1 MMDKGSEYLGKARS
15 NGTKSPSNA
24 SNGHLTDESAS
35 DDEHGGPPAT
45 RGRPAGR
52 TASTASSD
60 VPPVSVAFFFPADV
74 GMRVGA
80 DYQANIPDFE
90 AGERAFFFCFS
101 RESCRPRRV
110 REMPGNAR
118 GRLRTTPLDDGVDR
132 SRTVADHRGDP
143 PATLAA
149 ERGCRGAGKPPSS
162 GRPAT
167 GFGALACVFV
177 RARAS
182 MLSPIR
188 GEIQMSASRQSIVV
202 FRTALNAVILF
213 WADIAI

>member
-1 MMDKGSEYLGKARS
+1 MSACESERIIRPTFPISRPVSALS
-15 NGTKSPSNA
+15 S
-24 SNGHLTDESAS
+24 SAS
-35 DDEHGGPPAT
+35 AEKA
-45 RGRPAGR
+45 AGR
-52 TASTASSD
+52 VECEKCPETL
-60 VPPVSVAFFFPADV
+60 ADV
-74 GMRVGA
+74 
-80 DYQANIPDFE
+80 
-90 AGERAFFFCFS
+90 C
-101 RESCRPRRV
+101 
-110 REMPGNAR
+110 

-188 GEIQMSASRQSIVV
+188 GEVKGGASLPIVRLLPNVSLSTANRCFQDSTERCHFVLGRYCHLTPPLPPIQVEGQIV
-202 FRTALNAVILF
+202 FRQF
-213 WADIAI
+213 R